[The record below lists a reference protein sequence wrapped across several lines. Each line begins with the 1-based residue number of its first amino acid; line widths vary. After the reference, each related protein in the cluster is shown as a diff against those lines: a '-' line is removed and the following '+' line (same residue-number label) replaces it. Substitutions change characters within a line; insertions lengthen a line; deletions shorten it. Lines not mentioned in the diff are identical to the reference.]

1 MSTTDVSPLSSEL
14 PSCAAG
20 FTWVILMNTCLPD
33 LARTRRKKCAYG
45 YYYHERF
52 QKCMRRR
59 YDKGQQPGVIRRW
72 MTQTP
77 KPMRTTRKY
86 GLHNASPYTGGWW
99 GYNAGYGKDQPYPNP
114 RKK

>member
-1 MSTTDVSPLSSEL
+1 MSTTEVTSLSSEL

-33 LARTRRKKCAYG
+33 MARSRLRTKCAYG

-59 YDKGQQPGVIRRW
+59 YDKVQQPGHIRQW
-72 MTQTP
+72 MTRTP
-77 KPMRTTRKY
+77 KPRRTTRK
-86 GLHNASPYTGGWW
+86 GRLNRVSPFDDNWW
-99 GYNAGYGKDQPYPNP
+99 GYNARYGKDQPYPG
-114 RKK
+114 KK